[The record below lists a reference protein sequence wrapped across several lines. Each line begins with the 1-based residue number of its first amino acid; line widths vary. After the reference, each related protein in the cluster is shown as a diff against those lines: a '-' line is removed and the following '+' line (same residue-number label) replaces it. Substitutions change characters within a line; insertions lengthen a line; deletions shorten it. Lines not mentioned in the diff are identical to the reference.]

1 MRLVSVRGRLLLLP
15 LELLDVLPLVDFD
28 DFDSLFLDVDVVW
41 WLLLSLCLRCWAA
54 VATASCNCWRTSAD
68 GCDGRALRIRTVV
81 DVLLDD
87 GDAPPSE
94 LAGVTVN
101 GKRGKKPRS
110 VLVGSVEDAVRCSRI
125 EKNNFSFF
133 HVGVIIRFVEF

>member
-101 GKRGKKPRS
+101 GKRGEKPRS